1 MQKEFHQKRF
11 MLLLTLV
18 FLVGLSLVVWPIVK
32 ELLAYQADEDEYE
45 AMAMEYRP
53 PEVSPEPVT
62 PVQEAT
68 GEPTEE
74 PVIETSPD
82 SSVTET
88 AVPLATEGVSGQ
100 PEAEQSCSPVPTAG
114 AEATEIPEP
123 AQEPAA
129 TADATVPGTSIP
141 AATAQTRTAEPT
153 LASANPFVIP
163 AAEQSPVP
171 TPSEA
176 PKESAVPTATHK
188 TSAVPTDSVDNTPP
202 VTAAVHEKTPAPE
215 SPKPTEKPEVRLG
228 VNLEAC
234 LAQNRDFVAWIT
246 IPGTKIDYPVV
257 RSNNTEYYLHHMFSG
272 KESQLG
278 CLFSLKSSDYQAPS
292 RNIAIYGHHLS
303 QSDAMF
309 STRLW
314 YKDPSYCAS
323 HSTIRLDSLYGS
335 REYRVFAVV
344 NMLVT
349 DWDAATASFS
359 GDTAFMRFVDRARQ
373 KALFETGVRVEA
385 DDHILTLITCDRG
398 FGGVSGRLV
407 VMAVQQ

>member
-1 MQKEFHQKRF
+1 MQKEIHQKRF
-11 MLLLTLV
+11 TLLLALV
-18 FLVGLSLVVWPIVK
+18 FLVGLSLVIWPIVK
-32 ELLAYQADEDEYE
+32 ELSAYQTDEDEYE

-100 PEAEQSCSPVPTAG
+100 PEAEQPCSTVPAAG
-114 AEATEIPEP
+114 TEATEIPEP

-141 AATAQTRTAEPT
+141 AATAQTRTAEP
-153 LASANPFVIP
+153 
-163 AAEQSPVP
+163 SPVP

-215 SPKPTEKPEVRLG
+215 SPKPTEKPEAQPG

-309 STRLW
+309 STLLR

-323 HSTIRLDSLYGS
+323 HSMIRLDSLYGY

-407 VMAVQQ
+407 IMAVQQ

>member
-1 MQKEFHQKRF
+1 MSTPE
-11 MLLLTLV
+11 TAV
-18 FLVGLSLVVWPIVK
+18 T
-32 ELLAYQADEDEYE
+32 ADTT
-45 AMAMEYRP
+45 
-53 PEVSPEPVT
+53 VSGTSMPTVT
-62 PVQEAT
+62 AQ
-68 GEPTEE
+68 
-74 PVIETSPD
+74 
-82 SSVTET
+82 TET
-88 AVPLATEGVSGQ
+88 AK
-100 PEAEQSCSPVPTAG
+100 PT
-114 AEATEIPEP
+114 P
-123 AQEPAA
+123 
-129 TADATVPGTSIP
+129 
-141 AATAQTRTAEPT
+141 
-153 LASANPFVIP
+153 ASANPSVIP
-163 AAEQSPVP
+163 AAEPAPVP
-171 TPSEA
+171 TPSKA

-188 TSAVPTDSVDNTPP
+188 TSAVPTVLADSTPT
-202 VTAAVHEKTPAPE
+202 VMTAVHEKTPAPE
-215 SPKPTEKPEVRLG
+215 SPKPTEKPEAQPG

-309 STRLW
+309 STLLR

-323 HSTIRLDSLYGS
+323 HSMIRLDSLYGY

>member
-1 MQKEFHQKRF
+1 MQKESHQKRF
-11 MLLLTLV
+11 TLLLALV
-18 FLVGLSLVVWPIVK
+18 FLIGLSLVIWPIVK
-32 ELLAYQADEDEYE
+32 ELSAYQTDEDEYE

-53 PEVSPEPVT
+53 AEASPDPVT
-62 PVQEAT
+62 SVQEAT
-68 GEPTEE
+68 WKPTEE
-74 PVIETSPD
+74 PVAETIPD
-82 SSVTET
+82 SSVTEP
-88 AVPLATEGVSGQ
+88 ALPLASEYTSGQ
-100 PEAEQSCSPVPTAG
+100 PEEEQSCSPLPTAG
-114 AEATEIPEP
+114 TEAAEVPES
-123 AQEPAA
+123 AQETAA
-129 TADATVPGTSIP
+129 TADTTVPGTSIP
-141 AATAQTRTAEPT
+141 AVTAQAGTAKPT
-153 LASANPFVIP
+153 PASANPSVIP
-163 AAEQSPVP
+163 AAEPSLVP
-171 TPSEA
+171 TPPGL
-176 PKESAVPTATHK
+176 PKESAAPAPTHK

-215 SPKPTEKPEVRLG
+215 SPNPTEKPEAQPG
-228 VNLEAC
+228 VNLAAC

-309 STRLW
+309 STLLR

-323 HSTIRLDSLYGS
+323 HSTIRLDSLYGY

-359 GDTAFMRFVDRARQ
+359 GDTAFLRFVDRARQ
-373 KALFETGVRVEA
+373 KALFETSVRVEA